1 MGVSCAKGSLQLKKD
16 YVANVVLQ
24 SDPWLPATREALDQ
38 TLARILFLYRRVVVS
53 GDEDLAKEQL
63 RSQLREKVVVDRETV
78 WSQMVSGR
86 REQGIF
92 RSVEPDEHVSAYDK
106 NNSSIRTPLGRLGV
120 PSWWSGKAAI
130 FLVALAVMFTV
141 VQIQPFDR
149 VEESNCLAMLLF
161 CTILWAT
168 EAIPLFVTSLAVPFL
183 VVLLRVLRSSD
194 EADVRLPA
202 SEATK

>member
-1 MGVSCAKGSLQLKKD
+1 MSHKRDWTDHQLKKD

-24 SDPWLPATREALDQ
+24 SDPWLPSTREALDQ
-38 TLARILFLYRRVVVS
+38 DLGRILFLYRRVVVG

-92 RSVEPDEHVSAYDK
+92 RSVEPDEHVSAFEHPK
-106 NNSSIRTPLGRLGV
+106 GSIKTPLGRFGL

-130 FLVALAVMFTV
+130 LVLALGVMFV
-141 VQIQPFDR
+141 IIQVQPFER
-149 VEESNCLAMLLF
+149 VEESNCLAMLIF

-168 EAIPLFVTSLAVPFL
+168 EVSLEVLARQEMLTSRQSRF
-183 VVLLRVLRSSD
+183 S
-194 EADVRLPA
+194 
-202 SEATK
+202 